1 MGSVGCTEGLW
12 PSRIVG
18 GFHGGS
24 VVFTE
29 GLRWSQRVRGC
40 QEGCAGQIWS
50 VVLTRGPWFPHGVC
64 GFHRGA
70 VVFTEG
76 PRFSRRAC
84 DVHRAV
90 VFTEGMGCSQRVCS
104 VHNGSVVF
112 PEGLLFP
119 QRVCDVLVVCVV
131 NMMSSERQV
140 TYFGSD
146 TNL

>member
-1 MGSVGCTEGLW
+1 M
-12 PSRIVG
+12 
-18 GFHGGS
+18 
-24 VVFTE
+24 VVT
-29 GLRWSQRVRGC
+29 
-40 QEGCAGQIWS
+40 EGCAGHIWS

-90 VFTEGMGCSQRVCS
+90 VFTEDLGCSQMVCCFHS
-104 VHNGSVVF
+104 GSVA
-112 PEGLLFP
+112 
-119 QRVCDVLVVCVV
+119 CWWCVV